1 MVLLHAFSTKAK
13 QNYNDLKEFSVQVNF
28 YCFIYIF
35 LHLKKLKL
43 KMEIMNNCSHT
54 FENTMFKD
62 LRKYYKCNSC
72 LDSNKV

>member
-35 LHLKKLKL
+35 FFFQ
-43 KMEIMNNCSHT
+43 EIKNGNH
-54 FENTMFKD
+54 E
-62 LRKYYKCNSC
+62 
-72 LDSNKV
+72 